1 MKTSIILVTCDLC
14 GREEET
20 REDCVL
26 IKEPDNWYTIMISKE
41 GKTKEGVLGVFSEDD
56 SYPYPFLDVCPPC
69 FEAKVKPFMD
79 SLVGQKVT
87 IR

>member
-1 MKTSIILVTCDLC
+1 MKTSIVIASCDLC

-20 REDCVL
+20 REGFAVL
-26 IKEPDNWYTIMISKE
+26 IKEPDGWYHILVSRE
-41 GKTKEGVLGVFSEDD
+41 HKTDA
-56 SYPYPFLDVCPPC
+56 YPYPFLDVCPAC

-79 SLVGQKVT
+79 SLVGEKVT